1 MGNQKRPWDDKWEF
15 IRDIS
20 SGGQGVTSLVKP
32 KGLSNVLGN
41 KSFVLKRL
49 IRQKDAERRKRMHRE
64 VSILKT
70 LDHLAIPKL
79 IDSNSEQFDDNNV
92 PLYMVAEFVE
102 GETLSKI
109 VGKNS
114 LELPEA
120 IELMLKLL
128 DIIQY
133 CHRIGVI
140 HRDIKP
146 DNIMVRNGKLDDP
159 VLIDF
164 GISFNVEEL
173 TESSLTESL
182 QQLGNRFIA
191 LPELHFKS
199 SLQRDPR
206 SDITQCCGIL
216 YYVLTGLHPVTLQDH
231 QEQKPHQRA
240 DFKAHL
246 SRLETQTL
254 ALLNR
259 VFDRAFELSIDRRWQ
274 SVEELHDTLRRLN
287 NQSKPEYMSNAED
300 SIARIKQQLL
310 NSPDYVRRESFKI
323 LADKIFN
330 EIRHIGSKTAK
341 EFGEPFNTIQSG
353 HGIDLAK
360 MTFGEQ
366 FGIFNAVIPEKQ
378 FFPVFKG
385 YATGNEIVLVSETY
399 EQQIELLR
407 VPLNTDPDFETFRE
421 RLREFYIEG
430 VVRTLDT

>member
-1 MGNQKRPWDDKWEF
+1 MGKQKKPWDDKWEF

-32 KGLSNVLGN
+32 KVLINVSRS
-41 KSFVLKRL
+41 KSFVLKKL
-49 IRQKDAERRKRMHRE
+49 IRQNDAERRKRMHRE

-70 LDHLAIPKL
+70 LDHSAIPKL
-79 IDSNSEQFDDNNV
+79 IDSNSEQFGDNNI
-92 PLYMVAEFVE
+92 PLYMVTEFIE
-102 GETLSKI
+102 GETLSEV
-109 VGKNS
+109 VGRNS

-120 IELMLKLL
+120 IELTLKLL
-128 DIIQY
+128 DVIQY
-133 CHRIGVI
+133 CHGIGVI

-146 DNIMVRNGKLDDP
+146 DNIMVRNGKVDNP

-164 GISFNVEEL
+164 GISFNAEEL
-173 TESSLTESL
+173 TESSLTAPL

-199 SLQRDPR
+199 SLQRDSR

-216 YYVLTGLHPVTLQDH
+216 YYALTGLHPVALQDH
-231 QEQKPHQRA
+231 QEQKPHQRS

-246 SRLETQTL
+246 SALEAQTL

-274 SVEELHDTLRRLN
+274 SAEELRDTLRKLEN
-287 NQSKPEYMSNAED
+287 KSKPEHMSNAED

-310 NSPDYVRRESFKI
+310 SSPDYVRRESFKI
-323 LADKIFN
+323 LADQIIN

-353 HGIDLAK
+353 LGMDLAE
-360 MTFGEQ
+360 MTFGEKY
-366 FGIFNAVIPEKQ
+366 GIFNSVLPEKQ
-378 FFPVFKG
+378 FFPEFKG
-385 YATGNEIVLVSETY
+385 YATGNEIVLVSENQ

-407 VPLNTDPDFETFRE
+407 IPLNREPDFEIFRE

-430 VVRTLDT
+430 VVKTLDT

>member
-1 MGNQKRPWDDKWEF
+1 MGKQKKPWDDKWEF

-20 SGGQGVTSLVKP
+20 SGGQGLTSLVKP
-32 KGLSNVLGN
+32 KGLGNVLEI
-41 KSFVLKRL
+41 KSFVLKKL
-49 IRQKDAERRKRMHRE
+49 IRQNDAERRKRMHRE
-64 VSILKT
+64 VSILET
-70 LDHLAIPKL
+70 LDHSAIPKL
-79 IDSNSEQFDDNNV
+79 IDSNSEQFSDNNV
-92 PLYMVAEFVE
+92 PLYMVTEFIE
-102 GETLSKI
+102 GETLSEI
-109 VGKNS
+109 VRRNF
-114 LELPEA
+114 LELPDA
-120 IELMLKLL
+120 IELTLKLL
-128 DIIQY
+128 NVIQY
-133 CHRIGVI
+133 CHGIGVI

-164 GISFNVEEL
+164 GISFNVEDL
-173 TESSLTESL
+173 TESSLTASL

-216 YYVLTGLHPVTLQDH
+216 FYALTRLHPVALQDH
-231 QEQKPHQRA
+231 QEQKPHQRY
-240 DFKAHL
+240 DFKVHPSA
-246 SRLETQTL
+246 LEAQTL

-274 SVEELHDTLRRLN
+274 SAEELQDILRRLK
-287 NQSKPEYMSNAED
+287 NQSKPEHMFNAED

-310 NSPDYVRRESFKI
+310 NSPNYVRRQSFKI
-323 LADKIFN
+323 LADKIIN

-353 HGIDLAK
+353 LGIDLAE
-360 MTFGEQ
+360 MTFGEKY
-366 FGIFNAVIPEKQ
+366 GIFNPVIPEKK

-385 YATGNEIVLVSETY
+385 YATGNEIVLISENH

-407 VPLNTDPDFETFRE
+407 IPLNREPDFETFRE
-421 RLREFYIEG
+421 RLREFYIDG
-430 VVRTLDT
+430 VVKTLDT